1 MHVTSD
7 DKVTAII
14 VIKMETDYKAMLDRA
29 YKNLPEVLEEEDRF
43 QIPRARVTRQGR
55 RSIIMNFREIAE
67 QLQRPPE
74 HLLKFLLRE
83 TATRGNFDGDKV
95 VFQGRFNADS
105 IRNLVEIYTNKYV
118 ICPVCGI
125 VEMSDIIAF
134 HLWFGASIL
143 HDLKDAF
150 LVIEGVFEDVIF

>member
-1 MHVTSD
+1 
-7 DKVTAII
+7 
-14 VIKMETDYKAMLDRA
+14 MEKDYKTMLDRA
-29 YKNLPEVLEEEDRF
+29 YKNLPEVLVEEDRF

-67 QLQRPPE
+67 RLQRPPE

-118 ICPVCGI
+118 ICPVCGRPDTHVI
-125 VEMSDIIAF
+125 RDKRLSFLQCDAC
-134 HLWFGASIL
+134 GARSSIG
-143 HDLKDAF
+143 KN
-150 LVIEGVFEDVIF
+150 

>member
-1 MHVTSD
+1 
-7 DKVTAII
+7 
-14 VIKMETDYKAMLDRA
+14 MEKDYKAMLNRA
-29 YKNLPEVLEEEDRF
+29 YENLPEVLVEEDRF

-67 QLQRPPE
+67 RLQRPPE

-118 ICPVCGI
+118 ICPVCGRPDTHVI
-125 VEMSDIIAF
+125 RDKRLSFLQCDAC
-134 HLWFGASIL
+134 GARSSIG
-143 HDLKDAF
+143 KN
-150 LVIEGVFEDVIF
+150 

>member
-1 MHVTSD
+1 
-7 DKVTAII
+7 
-14 VIKMETDYKAMLDRA
+14 MEKDYKTMLDRA

-67 QLQRPPE
+67 GLQRPPE

-95 VFQGRFNADS
+95 VFQGRFNSDS
-105 IRNLVEIYTNKYV
+105 IRNLIEIYTNKYV
-118 ICPVCGI
+118 ICPVCGRPDTH
-125 VEMSDIIAF
+125 VVRDKRLSFLQCDAC
-134 HLWFGASIL
+134 GARSSIG
-143 HDLKDAF
+143 KN
-150 LVIEGVFEDVIF
+150 